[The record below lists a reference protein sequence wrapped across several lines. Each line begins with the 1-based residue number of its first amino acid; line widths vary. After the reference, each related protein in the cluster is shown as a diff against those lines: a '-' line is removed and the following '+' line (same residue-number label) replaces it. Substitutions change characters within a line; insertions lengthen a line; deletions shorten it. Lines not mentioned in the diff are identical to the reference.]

1 MTYEEQQQ
9 YNKLSYRGKQIY
21 DRIKRENPE
30 YNHKA
35 IYLKTVLEVKIEEG
49 LTGGG
54 ADIDPK
60 DFWDAVLKGARRFL
74 ESVGNIARDVFVTID
89 RALSKVADWIGRG
102 IEVVV
107 DFLDDLFS

>member
-21 DRIKRENPE
+21 DRIKRENPQ

-35 IYLKTVLEVKIEEG
+35 IYLKTVLELKIEEG
-49 LTGGG
+49 LGTGNR
-54 ADIDPK
+54 DIDPT
-60 DFWDAVLKGARRFL
+60 DFWEEVLRGARRFL
-74 ESVGNIARDVFVTID
+74 ESVGNIARDVFDTID
-89 RALSKVADWIGRG
+89 RALSKVANWIGRG